1 MCKSLS
7 RGRVA
12 SKTRRLFFAAAA
24 AIGLAGALSS
34 CIEDGFTSS
43 PSDQPAFSTD
53 TLRMADLFTLE
64 PSPTNRFIV
73 YNRHDKGL
81 NISSI
86 RFIDDPRGLFRLNV
100 DGMAGSDF
108 ANVEIRAND
117 SIFVFVEATLPENGN
132 GAPADIL
139 AHIEFITN
147 GVSSKMPVKV
157 TGQDA
162 VRLYEGTIID
172 TDTRLTAEK
181 PYLVR
186 DSIVVAEG
194 ATLTIEAGARLYFH
208 DGASLIVD
216 GTLDIRGEAGKTVEL
231 TGDRK
236 GFVAAQIPYEIMAG
250 QWEGILF
257 RPTSAANRIVHAS
270 IRNTKWGIAA
280 DNARSE
286 GDAPGLYLLN
296 SVVRNSQ
303 GYVLETLFTDVT
315 AIGCELA
322 EASSG
327 IMSLTGGNHRF
338 NHCTIANYYLF
349 TALGGPAVQ
358 LAQTGFADEE
368 PVDPERPMMTADF
381 ANCIIYGN
389 GTELSHPD
397 LSGTA
402 ITFNRCLLKSAG
414 SDDDNFI
421 ECLWDTDPD
430 YYTDRPKYIFDY
442 RLRPGSPAAAAAY
455 AALTDPA
462 ASIDING
469 TPRLPD
475 PDLGAYQ
482 TVPEAEE

>member
-1 MCKSLS
+1 ML
-7 RGRVA
+7 
-12 SKTRRLFFAAAA
+12 AAAA
-24 AIGLAGALSS
+24 ALGLCGALSS
-34 CIEDGFTSS
+34 CIEDGFTTS
-43 PSDQPAFSTD
+43 PADQPTFSTD

-64 PSPTNRFIV
+64 PSPTDRFIV

-86 RFIDDPRGLFRLNV
+86 RFIDDPQGRFRLNV

-117 SIFVFVEATLPENGN
+117 SIFVFVEATLPENGG

-147 GVSSKMPVKV
+147 GISSKMPVKV

-162 VRLYEGTIID
+162 VRLYNGTRYD
-172 TDTRLTAEK
+172 SDATLTAEK

-186 DSIVVAEG
+186 DSIVVGEG

-216 GTLDIRGEAGKTVEL
+216 GTLDIRGEAGKPVEL

-250 QWEGILF
+250 QWEGIRF
-257 RPTSAANRIVHAS
+257 RPTSTANRLTHAS
-270 IRNTKWGIAA
+270 IRNTKWGIVA
-280 DNARSE
+280 DNAQSL
-286 GDAPGLYLLN
+286 GDRPGLYMLN
-296 SVVRNSQ
+296 CVVRNSQ
-303 GYVLETLFTDVT
+303 GYVLESLFTDVT

-358 LAQTGFADEE
+358 LAQTGFGDEE
-368 PVDPERPMMTADF
+368 PVDPERPMISAEF
-381 ANCIIYGN
+381 ANCILYGN

-397 LSGTA
+397 LTGTA
-402 ITFNRCLLKSAG
+402 VTFRRCLLKSAG
-414 SDDDNFI
+414 TDDDNFI
-421 ECLWDTDPD
+421 DCLWDTDPM
-430 YYTDRPKYIFDY
+430 YYTERSEYVFDY
-442 RLRPGSPAAAAAY
+442 RLRPDSPAAGAASID
-455 AALTDPA
+455 LTDPA
-462 ASIDING
+462 ANNDIYG
-469 TPRLPD
+469 TPRLPS

-482 TVPEAEE
+482 TIPEDAE